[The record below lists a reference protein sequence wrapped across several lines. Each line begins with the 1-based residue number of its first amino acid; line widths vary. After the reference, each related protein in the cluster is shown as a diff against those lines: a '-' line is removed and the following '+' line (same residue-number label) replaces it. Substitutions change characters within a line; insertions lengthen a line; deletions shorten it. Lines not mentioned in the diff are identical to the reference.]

1 MSKGVDLLPLRLA
14 YKTADESY
22 ASIAIF
28 EFRFQLRSP
37 IAGLRLFG
45 PEVYFDFSLLA
56 EIVAHSLDDF
66 PNERLVL
73 EIVREEDAQLSNL
86 LVCP

>member
-1 MSKGVDLLPLRLA
+1 MGIDLLPLCLA
-14 YKTADESY
+14 YNTADESY
-22 ASIAIF
+22 AGIAIL
-28 EFRFQLRSP
+28 EFRFQLYGP
-37 IAGLRLFG
+37 VTGLRLFG
-45 PEVYFDFSLLA
+45 PEVYFDPSLLA